1 MSDEYGHAAL
11 FITHHSSLPS
21 SPYSSAAGLVLRLG
35 RGRLPRGQARSEAR
49 GDLGG
54 ELRVF
59 DLDDLPA
66 LAVAPHRELDG
77 ARARLER
84 DARRVATLLDRRSL
98 THAE

>member
-1 MSDEYGHAAL
+1 MSDQKEPEPIFL
-11 FITHHSSLPS
+11 ITHHYPLLP
-21 SPYSSAAGLVLRLG
+21 PYFFSAGPVLAAG

-59 DLDDLPA
+59 DRDDLPA

-77 ARARLER
+77 ALARLER